1 MLNNQLVRM
10 SKPSLTV
17 ISAIVICLLGSALW
31 MSQVPHNV
39 QWGDEPLIVFDHIS
53 QIKNGASISS
63 LNYARIPSLF
73 PDYAL
78 AFITSI
84 FTPSIRDQYF
94 WFTLLTG
101 GLQIL
106 MMSALV
112 KQITKSNLSF
122 NALLVS
128 TIGYTLGLINQNIAF
143 NLSFARYPVNHGG
156 NLILVLLAANLFL
169 ASSSLP
175 PRGPGLIKPAGQ
187 AALNFFAVISNRIF
201 IPQAT
206 IPLIIGN
213 AYRLTK
219 APKNGRN
226 RKQFT
231 ITIASITA
239 SALLALLISKLVIS
253 TGCTPPISTSVDGFQ
268 AVVQEMFNDNNALAA
283 SSGFIIC
290 LGLLLPILLP
300 AEDKDTAARKKKNE
314 YIIFSLSSTLI
325 TLSLWSLLWRNE
337 PAGTYYNRYIFN
349 LYGFAIIGFSLS
361 ADKALCLARLK
372 NINIKVL
379 SFAVLFIGILATQTS
394 NLSES
399 FRVFSRHTNPYAQLI
414 RNQTE
419 SQEKT
424 FVLTDQQGFKGSR
437 GIKASTNE
445 KIWAS
450 SISSDGA
457 PNPWDQ
463 GKSEFRKRKS
473 RDINDYSIIM
483 TSPTN
488 TEKMIDRYGEP
499 QTVTTDEE
507 LGVSLLIYST
517 EESLAGIKKSI
528 KRSLRGDFKIQC
540 PSPFD

>member
-1 MLNNQLVRM
+1 MLTKQPLQE
-10 SKPSLTV
+10 SKSLLSTTAA
-17 ISAIVICLLGSALW
+17 ISICFLGSALW

-73 PDYAL
+73 PDYIL
-78 AFITSI
+78 AYITG
-84 FTPSIRDQYF
+84 FFAPSIRHQYF

-106 MMSALV
+106 MMSGLV
-112 KQITKSNLSF
+112 KQITKSNLIYSS
-122 NALLVS
+122 LLVS
-128 TIGYTLGLINQNIAF
+128 TVGYTLGAINENIAF

-169 ASSSLP
+169 TSNSLP
-175 PRGPGLIKPAGQ
+175 SRGLRLIMPAGQ
-187 AALNFFAVISNRIF
+187 AAINFFAIISNRIF
-201 IPQAT
+201 VPQAT

-213 AYRLTK
+213 VYRFTK
-219 APKNGRN
+219 APKNGAN
-226 RKQFT
+226 RKQFAVS
-231 ITIASITA
+231 IASITA
-239 SALLALLISKLVIS
+239 SALLAFFVSKFAIS

-268 AVVQEMFNDNNALAA
+268 AVIQEMFNDKNTLAA

-300 AEDKDTAARKKKNE
+300 AKGKDTAAKKNE
-314 YIIFSLSSTLI
+314 YLVFSLSSTLI
-325 TLSLWSLLWRNE
+325 TFTLWSLLWRNE
-337 PAGTYYNRYIFN
+337 PTGTYYNRYIFN
-349 LYGFAIIGFSLS
+349 LYGFALVGFSLS
-361 ADKALCLARLK
+361 ADQALCLARLK
-372 NINIKVL
+372 NINIKLL
-379 SFAVLFIGILATQTS
+379 SFVALFTGILAAQS
-394 NLSES
+394 NNLSES
-399 FRVFSRHTNPYAQLI
+399 FRVFSSYSNPYVELI
-414 RNQTE
+414 GNPTG
-419 SQEKT
+419 SKGKT
-424 FVLTDQQGFKGSR
+424 FVLTDQQGPKGSR
-437 GIKASTNE
+437 GIKAHTNGR
-445 KIWAS
+445 IWAS
-450 SISSDGA
+450 SISSDGS

-488 TEKMIDRYGEP
+488 TEKMIERYGEP
-499 QTVTTDEE
+499 QKVTTDEK

-517 EESLAGIKKSI
+517 QESLAGIKKSI
-528 KRSLRGDFKIQC
+528 KRSLRGEFKIQC

>member
-1 MLNNQLVRM
+1 M
-10 SKPSLTV
+10 SKPSF
-17 ISAIVICLLGSALW
+17 SAIAAIIICLLGSALW

-78 AFITSI
+78 AYIISF
-84 FTPSIRDQYF
+84 FTPSTRDQYF

-112 KQITKSNLSF
+112 KQITNSNLSF
-122 NALLVS
+122 CALLVS
-128 TIGYTLGLINQNIAF
+128 TIGYTLGFINQNIAF

-169 ASSSLP
+169 LSNTRSS
-175 PRGPGLIKPAGQ
+175 RGLRLIQPAGQ
-187 AALNFFAVISNRIF
+187 AAINFFAIISNRIF

-226 RKQFT
+226 RKQ
-231 ITIASITA
+231 ITTSIASVTA
-239 SALLALLISKLVIS
+239 SALLALLVSKFVIS
-253 TGCTPPISTSVDGFQ
+253 TGCTPPISTSVGGFQ
-268 AVVQEMFNDNNALAA
+268 AVVQEMFNDKNILAA

-300 AEDKDTAARKKKNE
+300 GKDKDIAARKNE
-314 YIIFSLSSTLI
+314 YLIFSLSSTLI
-325 TLSLWSLLWRNE
+325 TFTLWSLLWRNE
-337 PAGTYYNRYIFN
+337 PTGTYYNRYIFN
-349 LYGFAIIGFSLS
+349 LYSFAIIGFSLS
-361 ADKALCLARLK
+361 ADQALSLARLK
-372 NINIKVL
+372 NINAKL
-379 SFAVLFIGILATQTS
+379 LLLAALFTGILAAQS
-394 NLSES
+394 NNLRES
-399 FRVFSRHTNPYAQLI
+399 FHVFSRHTNPYAELI
-414 RNQTE
+414 RNQTG

-437 GIKASTNE
+437 GIKTSTNGR
-445 KIWAS
+445 IWAS
-450 SISSDGA
+450 SISSDGS

-463 GKSEFRKRKS
+463 GKSEFRRRKS

-499 QTVTTDEE
+499 QTVTTDEK
-507 LGVSLLIYST
+507 LGVSLLMYST
-517 EESLAGIKKSI
+517 QESLAAIKKSI
-528 KRSLRGDFKIQC
+528 KRSLRGDFKVQC

>member
-1 MLNNQLVRM
+1 MLNNQLARM

-17 ISAIVICLLGSALW
+17 IAAIIICLLGSALW

-73 PDYAL
+73 PDYTL
-78 AFITSI
+78 AFITSF

-122 NALLVS
+122 AALLVS
-128 TIGYTLGLINQNIAF
+128 TIGYTFGLINENIAF

-169 ASSSLP
+169 SSNP
-175 PRGPGLIKPAGQ
+175 PSSRGLRLIKPAGQ
-187 AALNFFAVISNRIF
+187 AAINFFAIISNRIF

-206 IPLIIGN
+206 IPLIIGT

-219 APKNGRN
+219 APENGRN

-231 ITIASITA
+231 ISIASIIA
-239 SALLALLISKLVIS
+239 SALLALLISKFVIS

-268 AVVQEMFNDNNALAA
+268 AVVQEMFNDKNTFAA

-300 AEDKDTAARKKKNE
+300 AKDKDTAVRKNE
-314 YIIFSLSSTLI
+314 YLIFSLSSTL
-325 TLSLWSLLWRNE
+325 TTFALWSLLWRNE
-337 PAGTYYNRYIFN
+337 PTGTYYNRYIFN
-349 LYGFAIIGFSLS
+349 LYGFAIVGFSLS
-361 ADKALCLARLK
+361 ADQALCLARLK
-372 NINIKVL
+372 NINIKLL
-379 SFAVLFIGILATQTS
+379 SFAALFTSILAVQS
-394 NLSES
+394 NNLSES
-399 FRVFSRHTNPYAQLI
+399 FRVFSDYTNPYAQLI
-414 RNQTE
+414 RNQTG

-445 KIWAS
+445 MIWAS
-450 SISSDGA
+450 SISSNGA

-463 GKSEFRKRKS
+463 GKSEFRRRKS

-488 TEKMIDRYGEP
+488 TKKMIDRYGEP
-499 QTVTTDEE
+499 ETVTTDEK

-517 EESLAGIKKSI
+517 QESLAGIKKSI
-528 KRSLRGDFKIQC
+528 KRSLRGDFKVQC